1 MNVVIEDRPAIRVA
15 TVRHT
20 GAYPMISEAFARLG
34 AIAGP
39 AGLLQRPATAMV
51 AIYHD
56 DPETTPEAEL
66 RSEAGITIPTGVPLP
81 AGLDEKWL
89 PAGRYARTTH
99 VGPYTELPAAWS
111 RLLGRW
117 LPVSGEQLGAGAPY
131 ELYRNDPGSAPPEA
145 LRTELY
151 APLLDR

>member
-20 GAYPMISEAFARLG
+20 GPYPKIGEAFERLG

-56 DPETTPEAEL
+56 DPESTPAAEL
-66 RSEAGITIPTGVPLP
+66 RSDAGVTVPSGVSLP
-81 AGLDEKWL
+81 PGLDEMWL

-99 VGPYTELPAAWS
+99 IGPYTELPAAWS

-117 LPVSGEQLGAGAPY
+117 LPVSGEELGPSASY
-131 ELYRNDPGSAPPEA
+131 ELYRNDPSTAPPQD

-151 APLLDR
+151 APLR